1 MRTIYRLTDE
11 DIRENVA
18 EAVDSLKDDD
28 QICFPLTDAE
38 AAFVDDVTESII
50 YAIEYRDFLP
60 VTVESYETFV
70 TDEAEA
76 HGFRTY

>member
-18 EAVDSLKDDD
+18 EAVETLKDDD
-28 QICFPLTDAE
+28 QIIFPSTEAE

-60 VTVESYETFV
+60 VTVEAYETFV
-70 TDEAEA
+70 TDEAET
-76 HGFRTY
+76 HGYRTY

>member
-11 DIRENVA
+11 DIRENVS
-18 EAVDSLKDDD
+18 EAVEALKDDD
-28 QICFPLTDAE
+28 QICFPSAEAE

-60 VTVESYETFV
+60 ETVEAYETFV
-70 TDEAEA
+70 TDEAET